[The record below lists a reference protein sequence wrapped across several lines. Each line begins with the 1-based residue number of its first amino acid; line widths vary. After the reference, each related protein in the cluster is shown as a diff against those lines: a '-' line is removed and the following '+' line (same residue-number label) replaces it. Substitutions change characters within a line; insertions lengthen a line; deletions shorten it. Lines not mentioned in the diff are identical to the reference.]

1 MCTSILLSTHT
12 TTITMGRAA
21 KLKRRRKQLKQQ
33 HQQQQLTEIE
43 LSDNSD
49 EQHLTE
55 SAPEIDPQILHLID
69 CLVED
74 WSTVPHFA
82 EDFTFNE
89 AEQIAAEA
97 LYLFMDASVQN
108 RTEDFSL
115 ERQLSTRFT
124 INLSFCLK
132 PLSVK
137 TLIADNLDQ
146 KIFELTTKFR
156 LQ

>member
-1 MCTSILLSTHT
+1 MGTYLSLPTHLQLFA
-12 TTITMGRAA
+12 MGRAA
-21 KLKRRRKQLKQQ
+21 KLKQRRKQLKQQ
-33 HQQQQLTEIE
+33 RQQQQLTEIT
-43 LSDNSD
+43 DNSD

-55 SAPEIDPQILHLID
+55 SEPEVDPQILHLIN
-69 CLVED
+69 CLLKD

-97 LYLFMDASVQN
+97 LYLLIDASVQN
-108 RTEDFSL
+108 RTEDLSV